1 MNLMTVAVKLYR
13 TLDAMV
19 SNIESG
25 EVVVDAWADPSG
37 RPGINHDAAKAAME
51 QARPLL
57 TAALAGRNPQTEAE
71 CVQEWRELMAKQARE
86 DAILLADQLG
96 Q

>member
-1 MNLMTVAVKLYR
+1 MSLITAALQLYR
-13 TLDAMV
+13 ALDAMV

-25 EVVVDAWADPSG
+25 EVVVAWADPSG
-37 RPGINHDAAKAAME
+37 HTGINHDAAKAALE

-57 TAALAGRNPQTEAE
+57 SAALAGRSPQTEAE
-71 CVQEWRELMAKQARE
+71 CAQEWRELMAKQTRE
-86 DAILLADQLG
+86 DSLALADQLG